1 MIHLQRNSQCF
12 LSVTAALQPMLQ
24 DNLAAGDSVR
34 SGCDVRMQP
43 LLPDNTF
50 SKGLRRQRFGYTDV
64 TRDSLDSQTLLQS
77 RQAPPMGRV
86 LRILLG
92 LVLMVY
98 VTPVYFQVPV
108 RVAVGSLLLML
119 GLIGIY
125 SLIHIVVSRRIVAFG
140 PFLGAIVANGLL
152 VALYVAGASGLP
164 ILGHGKGQLA
174 AVTFF
179 GVSLVVA
186 GVRAAPGCEV
196 MAIPSLLFRKHTELA
211 CLIFS
216 PLDRFERK
224 LRSTRG

>member
-1 MIHLQRNSQCF
+1 
-12 LSVTAALQPMLQ
+12 
-24 DNLAAGDSVR
+24 
-34 SGCDVRMQP
+34 
-43 LLPDNTF
+43 
-50 SKGLRRQRFGYTDV
+50 
-64 TRDSLDSQTLLQS
+64 
-77 RQAPPMGRV
+77 MGRV

-92 LVLMVY
+92 LALMIY
-98 VTPVYFQVPV
+98 VTPVYFQVPG

-125 SLIHIVVSRRIVAFG
+125 SLIHILVSRRILAFG

-152 VALYVAGASGLP
+152 VALYVAGASELP

-196 MAIPSLLFRKHTELA
+196 MAIPSLVFGKHTELA

-216 PLDRFERK
+216 PFDRFERK
-224 LRSTRG
+224 LRSKRGA

>member
-1 MIHLQRNSQCF
+1 
-12 LSVTAALQPMLQ
+12 
-24 DNLAAGDSVR
+24 
-34 SGCDVRMQP
+34 
-43 LLPDNTF
+43 
-50 SKGLRRQRFGYTDV
+50 
-64 TRDSLDSQTLLQS
+64 
-77 RQAPPMGRV
+77 MGRV

-92 LVLMVY
+92 LALMIY
-98 VTPVYFQVPV
+98 VTPVYSQVPV

-140 PFLGAIVANGLL
+140 PSLGAIVANGLL
-152 VALYVAGASGLP
+152 VALYVAGASRLP

-196 MAIPSLLFRKHTELA
+196 MAIPSLLFGKHTELA

-224 LRSTRG
+224 LRSKRGA

>member
-1 MIHLQRNSQCF
+1 MTKGSPDTYVLLQ
-12 LSVTAALQPMLQ
+12 
-24 DNLAAGDSVR
+24 
-34 SGCDVRMQP
+34 
-43 LLPDNTF
+43 
-50 SKGLRRQRFGYTDV
+50 
-64 TRDSLDSQTLLQS
+64 QS
-77 RQAPPMGRV
+77 RQAPPLGRV

-92 LVLMVY
+92 LALMIY
-98 VTPVYFQVPV
+98 VTPVYSQVPV

-196 MAIPSLLFRKHTELA
+196 MAIPSLLFGKHTELA

-224 LRSTRG
+224 LRSKRGA

>member
-1 MIHLQRNSQCF
+1 VTKGSPDTYVLLQ
-12 LSVTAALQPMLQ
+12 
-24 DNLAAGDSVR
+24 
-34 SGCDVRMQP
+34 
-43 LLPDNTF
+43 
-50 SKGLRRQRFGYTDV
+50 
-64 TRDSLDSQTLLQS
+64 QS
-77 RQAPPMGRV
+77 RQAPPLGRV

-92 LVLMVY
+92 LALMIY

-119 GLIGIY
+119 ALIGIY

-152 VALYVAGASGLP
+152 VALYVAGASRLP

-196 MAIPSLLFRKHTELA
+196 MAIPSLLFGKHTELA

-224 LRSTRG
+224 LRSKRGA